1 MKSETF
7 KVPGIGLLIFGL
19 LVGFFLGYIFGEG
32 QRKPVG
38 PIDPHAGIP
47 GAPPL
52 AGEPS
57 MPPQGGRT
65 AATGNPQLM
74 EQFRAVE
81 QLLAKDPNNYQ
92 HLVQAGNLLYDMN
105 NFLRAI
111 DYYERA
117 LAVGGESSD
126 LLTDLGVCYRETG
139 NQQKAL
145 ELFDRAADLD
155 ADHWQSRYNAVV
167 VRLFDLND
175 ARGAQKEFE
184 KLKRLKNPQI
194 PDLSGLEQE
203 ISRRLQSKSN

>member
-1 MKSETF
+1 MRSETF
-7 KVPGIGLLIFGL
+7 KVPTIGLLTLVL
-19 LVGFFLGYIFGEG
+19 LVGFFLGYILGER
-32 QRKPVG
+32 QHKPVD
-38 PIDPHAGIP
+38 PIDPHAGVP

-74 EQFRAVE
+74 EQLRAVE

-111 DYYERA
+111 EYYERA
-117 LAVGGESSD
+117 LAVGGESPD

-139 NQQKAL
+139 NQKKAL
-145 ELFDRAADLD
+145 ELFDRAADLNP
-155 ADHWQSRYNAVV
+155 DHWQSRYNAVV

-175 ARGAQKEFE
+175 APGAQKELAR
-184 KLKRLKNPQI
+184 LKRLKNPAI
-194 PDLSGLEQE
+194 PDVSGLEQE
-203 ISRRLQSKSN
+203 ISRRLQANSN